1 VAEKL
6 DDRARG
12 SGSGRIRRARL
23 SRSLYIDTG
32 VGNSERITIPHD
44 MSGIARAVGV
54 AGQEPGNDST
64 SELEPPPSGV
74 VSGVVTL
81 EAVPWLDIAYDELLA
96 MPLDAR
102 QGFLLS
108 LVDGRCT
115 VEMITDMS
123 GIPRDEVFMMLSEL
137 VAMGVLTLRL
147 PGR

>member
-1 VAEKL
+1 M
-6 DDRARG
+6 
-12 SGSGRIRRARL
+12 
-23 SRSLYIDTG
+23 
-32 VGNSERITIPHD
+32 GNSERITIPQD
-44 MSGIARAVGV
+44 MSALARA
-54 AGQEPGNDST
+54 ADDD
-64 SELEPPPSGV
+64 PPPSGV

-81 EAVPWLDIAYDELLA
+81 EAVPWLDIPYDELLA

-123 GIPRDEVFMMLSEL
+123 GLPREEVFTMLAEL
-137 VAMGVLTLRL
+137 MAMGVLTLRL

>member
-1 VAEKL
+1 
-6 DDRARG
+6 
-12 SGSGRIRRARL
+12 
-23 SRSLYIDTG
+23 
-32 VGNSERITIPHD
+32 VGNSERITIPQD
-44 MSGIARAVGV
+44 MSELARGV
-54 AGQEPGNDST
+54 
-64 SELEPPPSGV
+64 SEQEPPPSGI

-81 EAVPWLDIAYDELLA
+81 EAVPWLDIPYDELLA

-123 GIPRDEVFMMLSEL
+123 GLARVEVFTMLAEL

-147 PGR
+147 PSR

>member
-1 VAEKL
+1 M
-6 DDRARG
+6 
-12 SGSGRIRRARL
+12 
-23 SRSLYIDTG
+23 
-32 VGNSERITIPHD
+32 GNSERITIPQD
-44 MSGIARAVGV
+44 MSELARGIDREGP
-54 AGQEPGNDST
+54 ES
-64 SELEPPPSGV
+64 EPPPSGV
-74 VSGVVTL
+74 VTGIVTP
-81 EAVPWLDIAYDELLA
+81 EAVPWLDIPYDELLA

-123 GIPRDEVFMMLSEL
+123 GLPRAEVVTMLQEL

>member
-1 VAEKL
+1 VFQ
-6 DDRARG
+6 RAQQVC
-12 SGSGRIRRARL
+12 RL
-23 SRSLYIDTG
+23 YSDTG

-44 MSGIARAVGV
+44 MSALARSA
-54 AGQEPGNDST
+54 DRTT
-64 SELEPPPSGV
+64 SETDPPPSGV

-81 EAVPWLDIAYDELLA
+81 DAVPWLDVAYDTLLA

-123 GIPRDEVFMMLSEL
+123 GLPRAEVFAMLSEL

>member
-1 VAEKL
+1 M
-6 DDRARG
+6 
-12 SGSGRIRRARL
+12 RRAR
-23 SRSLYIDTG
+23 RVGSLYSDTG
-32 VGNSERITIPHD
+32 VGNSERITIPQD
-44 MSGIARAVGV
+44 MSELARGV
-54 AGQEPGNDST
+54 TEHDQ
-64 SELEPPPSGV
+64 EPPPSGI

-81 EAVPWLDIAYDELLA
+81 DAVPWLDIPYDELLA

-123 GIPRDEVFMMLSEL
+123 GLPRVEVFTMLAEL

-147 PGR
+147 PNR

>member
-1 VAEKL
+1 
-6 DDRARG
+6 
-12 SGSGRIRRARL
+12 
-23 SRSLYIDTG
+23 

-44 MSGIARAVGV
+44 MSALARGV
-54 AGQEPGNDST
+54 DRDA
-64 SELEPPPSGV
+64 EPPPSGV
-74 VSGVVTL
+74 ATGVVTPA
-81 EAVPWLDIAYDELLA
+81 AVPWLDIAYDELLA

-123 GIPRDEVFMMLSEL
+123 GFPREEVFTMLSEL